1 MRYMA
6 LACDYDGTIAHDGQV
21 SQSTIESLERLAAS
35 GRSLI
40 LVTGRQ
46 LSDLLQIFPR
56 IDIFRRVVAE
66 NGAVLYRPSTK
77 EVKLLAPPPDPILLE
92 ALSRKSVEPL
102 YAGQCIIDTR
112 QPHENTV
119 LECIKALGLEHQVIF
134 NKGAV
139 MVLPAGVNKAFGLR
153 AALAELQ
160 LSAHNV
166 VGVGDAENDNAFLT
180 MCQCAVAVANALPM
194 LLERS
199 TFCTKSA
206 RGDGVS
212 ELIEEMLQD
221 DLSSREYLLADKNI
235 LIGHTDDQS
244 EIKFAA
250 YGRGVM
256 IAGPSASGKST
267 TCLGIIERIEKAGYQ
282 YCLIDPEGDYG
293 ALENVV
299 TEGSANNSPDVDN
312 VIKTLKSQTSNVVVN
327 LLGVPLADR
336 PQYFSGLISRLQALR
351 TETGRPHWI
360 IIDEAHHMLNPEWEG
375 VPHTMPVEMREFI
388 MITVHPET
396 VSQVARDKVD
406 TVIAVGEDPRG
417 TLTNFE
423 ASAGQDFDGIENK
436 MQEGKVMVWSRALS
450 PRVHFVTPLP
460 GSTERRRHVKK
471 YAEGDVKEGCFY
483 FRGPDK
489 KLNIKAQNLSIFSQ
503 IAAGVDDDTWLY
515 HLQNGEYTV
524 WFKTIIKDKELSTI
538 AERLQSQNNVSAEV
552 SRSEILQAIERLY
565 TAPATK
571 PA

>member
-6 LACDYDGTIAHDGQV
+6 LACDYDGTIAKDGVV
-21 SQSTIESLERLAAS
+21 SQATIQSLERLAAS

-46 LSDLLQIFPR
+46 LDDLLSVFDR

-66 NGAVLYRPSTK
+66 NGAVLYRPSTQ
-77 EVKLLAPPPDPILLE
+77 ETKLLADAPDPLLLE
-92 ALSRKSVEPL
+92 ALRRKSVDPL
-102 YAGQCIIDTR
+102 WAGQCIIDTR

-139 MVLPAGVNKAFGLR
+139 MVLPAGVNKAFGLK
-153 AALAELQ
+153 AALAELEI
-160 LSAHNV
+160 SAHNV
-166 VGVGDAENDNAFLT
+166 VGVGDAENDNAFLS
-180 MCQCAVAVANALPM
+180 MCECAVAVANALPM

-199 TFCTKSA
+199 TFCTRGA
-206 RGDGVS
+206 RGEGVT
-212 ELIEEMLQD
+212 ELIEEILQD
-221 DLSSREYLLADKNI
+221 DLSSRDYLLSDKNI
-235 LIGHTDDQS
+235 LIGHTDDQA

-267 TCLGIIERIEKAGYQ
+267 TCLGIIERIDKAGYQ

-293 ALENVV
+293 ALDNVV
-299 TEGSANNSPDVDN
+299 TEGGAEHAPDVDS
-312 VIKTLKSQTSNVVVN
+312 VIKILKSQTSNVVVN

-336 PQYFSGLISRLQALR
+336 PQYFSGLITRLQALR

-417 TLTNFE
+417 TLTNFD
-423 ASAGQDFDGIENK
+423 ASLGKEFDGISNQA
-436 MQEGKVMVWSRALS
+436 QEGKVMVWSRVLTPS
-450 PRVHFVTPLP
+450 VHFVTPTP

-471 YAEGDVKEGCFY
+471 YAAGDVKEGCFY
-483 FRGPDK
+483 FQGPDK

-503 IAAGVDDDTWLY
+503 IARGVDDATWLF
-515 HLQNGEYTV
+515 HLKNGEYTE
-524 WFKTIIKDKELSTI
+524 WFKTIIKDVELTAI
-538 AERLQSQNNVSAEV
+538 AERLQSQKNVSAEH
-552 SRSEILQAIERLY
+552 SRSEILNAIERLY